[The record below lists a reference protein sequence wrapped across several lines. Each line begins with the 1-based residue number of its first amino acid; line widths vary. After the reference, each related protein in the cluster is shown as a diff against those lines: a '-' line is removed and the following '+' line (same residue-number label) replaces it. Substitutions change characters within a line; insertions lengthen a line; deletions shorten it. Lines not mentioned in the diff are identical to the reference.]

1 MRWLLLLPRRI
12 RVSDPMRL
20 IEREPKGSLRPGQD
34 LVMAGY
40 AGREGSRRIAEV
52 KKDELQRWFS
62 KEYVELMGQGSTIN
76 IDNSS
81 LPWQEYGATEWECAG
96 EGGIFTALW
105 NLSGAYRRGFQVDL
119 YRIPVRQDT
128 IEVCERYEL
137 NPYRLYSKNC
147 VIAAAD
153 NGYHLAERLIRE
165 GIPAAVIGVVSRGIG
180 REIHYGQVRG
190 FLERPREDELVS
202 VNLWKKETMV

>member
-81 LPWQEYGATEWECAG
+81 LPWQEYGATEWEEVN

-105 NLSGAYRRGFQVDL
+105 NLSGAYGLGFRVDL
-119 YRIPVRQDT
+119 HRILVRQET
-128 IEVCERYEL
+128 IELCERYDL
-137 NPYRLYSKNC
+137 NPYRLYSC
-147 VIAAAD
+147 CMLAAGD
-153 NGYHLAERLIRE
+153 NGSHLVHRLQSE
-165 GIPAAVIGVVSRGIG
+165 GIPVAIIGVVTPDIK
-180 REIHYGQVRG
+180 REICYNQVQG
-190 FLERPREDELVS
+190 FLERPREDELYKIWRQ
-202 VNLWKKETMV
+202 L